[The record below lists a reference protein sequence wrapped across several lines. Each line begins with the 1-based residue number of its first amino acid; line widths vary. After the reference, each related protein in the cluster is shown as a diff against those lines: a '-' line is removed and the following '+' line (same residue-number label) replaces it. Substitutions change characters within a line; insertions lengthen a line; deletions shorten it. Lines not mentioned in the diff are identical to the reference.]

1 METSCKN
8 GPSQTPYG
16 NLTAREPNSKPLQGN
31 LVYQSILS
39 LYGKKEFISSYGPRS
54 KHIPPG
60 EGTSQRKRK
69 ATGSQA
75 FGHELPKAGPGS
87 SLKPALTREPII
99 SYPNL
104 LGKLLPNTIPLC
116 SYRALSLL
124 QHKGTQTR
132 YSLLPP
138 RKNAN
143 YYNGTRGKHP
153 LN

>member
-8 GPSQTPYG
+8 GPSQTSYG
-16 NLTAREPNSKPLQGN
+16 NLTARETVHSMERRNFFLRIDQDRIDLALITG
-31 LVYQSILS
+31 
-39 LYGKKEFISSYGPRS
+39 S

-60 EGTSQRKRK
+60 LAGGDLLAKRK

-87 SLKPALTREPII
+87 SFQPALTREQIL

-104 LGKLLPNTIPLC
+104 LGKLLPNKKRTLFARIEHFP
-116 SYRALSLL
+116 SYSI
-124 QHKGTQTR
+124 
-132 YSLLPP
+132 
-138 RKNAN
+138 
-143 YYNGTRGKHP
+143 RGKPP

>member
-1 METSCKN
+1 MALAKPRMETLLL
-8 GPSQTPYG
+8 GRPSTLGKSRIP
-16 NLTAREPNSKPLQGN
+16 
-31 LVYQSILS
+31 IHS
-39 LYGKKEFISSYGPRS
+39 LALWKEGIHLFVWTKIEAHSPWRGDLLA
-54 KHIPPG
+54 
-60 EGTSQRKRK
+60 KRK